1 MLRLKENAVTEMI
14 YSTQKVKNAGDRKV
28 KNPVHFVSP
37 VEGVKKV
44 YVQDGYPNV
53 VSAYER
59 AGATVKKL
67 SDLPGQAATAPAP
80 AEKKEK

>member
-1 MLRLKENAVTEMI
+1 MTEII
-14 YSTQKVKNAGDRKV
+14 YSTQKVKNRGDRQI
-28 KNPVHFVSP
+28 KNPVHFVAP

-44 YVQDGYPNV
+44 YLQDGYPAV
-53 VSAYER
+53 RSAYER
-59 AGATVKKL
+59 VGAKVLPL